1 MRLVASSE
9 FKVESGFDQSLP
21 YPVEVADPIEI
32 TDNTIMS
39 NRKALEMQR
48 IELLWYL
55 LGTHSMHSHNK
66 CLVGEN
72 GKCRD
77 AVQLKNSIPIH
88 QHRAVHMAAACPATA
103 DQDCFK
109 ASQSSCHGHSTT

>member
-21 YPVEVADPIEI
+21 YPVEVVDPIEI

-55 LGTHSMHSHNK
+55 LGSYTFYA
-66 CLVGEN
+66 L
-72 GKCRD
+72 
-77 AVQLKNSIPIH
+77 
-88 QHRAVHMAAACPATA
+88 T
-103 DQDCFK
+103 
-109 ASQSSCHGHSTT
+109 